1 MSVVG
6 PRPPI
11 ISEALRYDDLSQRR
25 LYVPGLTGP
34 WQVSGRSD
42 LDWEMSVRLDLDYAA
57 NWKFTNDLWL
67 ILRTILVVFTGK
79 GAY

>member
-1 MSVVG
+1 
-6 PRPPI
+6 
-11 ISEALRYDDLSQRR
+11 
-25 LYVPGLTGP
+25 
-34 WQVSGRSD
+34 VSGRSD